1 MADFYKFLVSYEALI
16 YILLAIGGLFS
27 FRWLWRSWR
36 EWRVAVFSLER
47 EFSARRLGR
56 SAAISILITILF
68 FAEFF
73 MASFILP
80 GLPADYFLTTPTLDL
95 ISTPTGTLSAQMM
108 TQFPGLPPQ
117 TAAAGNT
124 GCVPNRIMITFPEA
138 GDEIKGAVELIGA
151 VNIPNFGF
159 YKYEVAPLG
168 SDTWATISA
177 SRTIVNNASLGR
189 WDTTALTPGDYQLR
203 LVVTDN
209 QGQLLPACIVPVRV
223 VSLQ

>member
-1 MADFYKFLVSYEALI
+1 MADFLKFLASYEVLI
-16 YILLAIGGLFS
+16 YILLAIGGMLS

-36 EWRVAVFSLER
+36 EWQVAVFSLER

-56 SAAISILITILF
+56 SAAISIIITVLF
-68 FAEFF
+68 CAEFF
-73 MASFILP
+73 MTSFIVP
-80 GLPADYFLTTPTLDL
+80 GLPADFFLSAPTPDL
-95 ISTPTGTLSAQMM
+95 ISTPTGTLSPQMM
-108 TQFPGLPPQ
+108 TQFPGLSPQ
-117 TAAAGNT
+117 SGSAGIT
-124 GCVPNRIMITFPEA
+124 GCVPNQIMITYPEA
-138 GDEIKGAVELIGA
+138 GNEIKGTVELLGT
-151 VNIPNFGF
+151 VDIPNFGF

-177 SRTIVNNASLGR
+177 SRSIVNNASLGR